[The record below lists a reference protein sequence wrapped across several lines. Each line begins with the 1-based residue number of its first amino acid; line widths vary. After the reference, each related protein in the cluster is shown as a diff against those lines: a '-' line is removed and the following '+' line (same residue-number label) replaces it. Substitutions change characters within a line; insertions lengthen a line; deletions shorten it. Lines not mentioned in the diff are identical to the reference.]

1 MNYLAEINA
10 FERWLESNRLPISS
24 QLLWYKLMNRNNRA
38 GWKDWIQVDNLRL
51 MADMQMSR
59 EATFIEVRNHL
70 VNAGLIEYR
79 KGKKG
84 CPNLYRIIPFTTD
97 LKVQTEVETEVKR
110 VVQTEVQQVVQTGVE
125 TADINKHKNKLKQK
139 QKIKSNTNV
148 LPERFSDDDRL
159 NDAILDFVAHRE
171 EIKKPVTER
180 GLKIILKRLDE
191 MASDNE
197 TKVLILE
204 QSIASR
210 WQGIFPLNENGQKR
224 ERQAQNKKSYG
235 KQSMNDF
242 VDVGKEWLNDRTGVS
257 DDFCSD

>member
-84 CPNLYRIIPFTTD
+84 CPNLYHIIPFTTD
-97 LKVQTEVETEVKR
+97 LKVQNEVQTEVERVVETEVKP
-110 VVQTEVQQVVQTGVE
+110 VVQTEVE
-125 TADINKHKNKLKQK
+125 TVDIYKHNTKTKQK
-139 QKIKSNTNV
+139 QNKKSNTNV
-148 LPERFSDDDRL
+148 LPEKFSEDERL
-159 NDAILDFVAHRE
+159 NDAIKDFISHRE
-171 EIKKPVTER
+171 EIKKPVTDR
-180 GLKIILKRLDE
+180 GLKSILKRLDE
-191 MASDNE
+191 LSSDNE
-197 TKVLILE
+197 EKIMILE

-210 WQGIFPLNENGQKR
+210 WQGIFPLSKSGHRISGQTQYQK
-224 ERQAQNKKSYG
+224 AQG
-235 KQSMNDF
+235 KQSMGDF

-257 DDFCSD
+257 DDFGSD